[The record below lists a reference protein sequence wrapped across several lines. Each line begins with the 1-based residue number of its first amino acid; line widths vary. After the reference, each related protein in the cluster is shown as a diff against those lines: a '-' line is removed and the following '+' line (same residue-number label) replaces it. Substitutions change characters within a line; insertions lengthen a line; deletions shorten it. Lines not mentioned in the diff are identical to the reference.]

1 MNFFLLLTLS
11 ILSLTE
17 ALNDT
22 SPTTTTTATTTT
34 LSCHQC
40 STITSPSCGDP
51 FPSNIAATPCPTDR
65 VYTLCRKIH
74 QEVRDEVDVI
84 RMCGYEEQE
93 NECYATNT
101 LSGEYKTLVC
111 QCKEDMCNTAV
122 QGMESKVLLML
133 VVISLLFCA

>member
-17 ALNDT
+17 ALND
-22 SPTTTTTATTTT
+22 TTTTATTTT

-51 FPSNIAATPCPTDR
+51 FSSNITATPCPTDR

-101 LSGEYKTLVC
+101 LAG
-111 QCKEDMCNTAV
+111 
-122 QGMESKVLLML
+122 
-133 VVISLLFCA
+133 

>member
-1 MNFFLLLTLS
+1 MG
-11 ILSLTE
+11 SLTE

-22 SPTTTTTATTTT
+22 APTTTTTITTTTTT

-51 FPSNIAATPCPTDR
+51 FPSNITATPCPTGR
-65 VYTLCRKIH
+65 EYTLCRKIH

-101 LSGEYKTLVC
+101 LAGQY
-111 QCKEDMCNTAV
+111 KEDMCNTAV

-133 VVISLLFCA
+133 VVISLLFCV